1 MVSRLDAWAFRPP
14 RRPRRYTSGLQRH
27 PSLIPLS
34 HQHHN
39 GLALCVMA
47 FRGLESGASA
57 ANVRHWCTRAV
68 ERFDIELV
76 NHFELEEQLV
86 FPLLP
91 GAMATR
97 LAGEHRELERLAAAL
112 RHEPAREPL
121 EAFLTLLRAHIRL
134 EENEFFQLV
143 QTGAPAAQ
151 LEAIGPEIGRRAV
164 RVALT

>member
-1 MVSRLDAWAFRPP
+1 MVARLDTRAFRPR
-14 RRPRRYTSGLQRH
+14 RRPRRYTRRLQRH

-47 FRGLESGASA
+47 FRGLETSGDEAS
-57 ANVRHWCTRAV
+57 VRHWCGRAA

-91 GAMATR
+91 GEMAAR
-97 LAGEHRELERLAAAL
+97 LAAEHRELERLAATL
-112 RHEPAREPL
+112 RREPARAPL

-143 QTGAPAAQ
+143 QSTASPEQ
-151 LEAIGPEIGRRAV
+151 LEAIGPEISRRAV